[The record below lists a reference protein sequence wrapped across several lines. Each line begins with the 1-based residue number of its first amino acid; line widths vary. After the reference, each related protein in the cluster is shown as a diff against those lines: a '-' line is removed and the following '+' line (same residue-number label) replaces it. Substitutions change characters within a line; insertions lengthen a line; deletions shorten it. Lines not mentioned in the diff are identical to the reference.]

1 MNEGQSSKKEQN
13 GDFRRGGGRKRR
25 WPRSRPSPGR
35 LPGAAHRED
44 ARGPPRPSPPPQA
57 GQPPGSR
64 QAPGRRGWD
73 RRSPRLRA
81 RRRDPGG
88 KALRVRHFGCL
99 CRSVQLPREP
109 PTETRGGREAAAALS
124 EKGKKTTRRR
134 RCPGRATRRHPRP
147 GGGGGSG
154 HSGLKW
160 LGIGGGRTNRLTE
173 PGGGGSLG
181 RSRND
186 AGREPP
192 AQGERAFQADLG
204 KCEAPGKTRG
214 GFRRQPG
221 LSARASARRAPSH
234 PRPGPRLRSTREAE
248 CTPPS
253 PPCGSHS
260 GPRAWDHR
268 LPPPVPALPRP
279 WFRTRPRPPGF

>member
-1 MNEGQSSKKEQN
+1 MKPFHFPLRLCALIWCLGNGPQRFLNTYTCFSALQAQTMTTQCGRGYSMNEGQSSKKEQK
-13 GDFRRGGGRKRR
+13 GDFRRGGGRKRS

-35 LPGAAHRED
+35 LPDAAYGKD

-64 QAPGRRGWD
+64 QAPGQRGWD

-134 RCPGRATRRHPRP
+134 RCPGRATR
-147 GGGGGSG
+147 
-154 HSGLKW
+154 
-160 LGIGGGRTNRLTE
+160 
-173 PGGGGSLG
+173 
-181 RSRND
+181 
-186 AGREPP
+186 
-192 AQGERAFQADLG
+192 
-204 KCEAPGKTRG
+204 
-214 GFRRQPG
+214 
-221 LSARASARRAPSH
+221 
-234 PRPGPRLRSTREAE
+234 
-248 CTPPS
+248 
-253 PPCGSHS
+253 
-260 GPRAWDHR
+260 
-268 LPPPVPALPRP
+268 
-279 WFRTRPRPPGF
+279 